1 MRSTRVMCQSAQV
14 KYQVLLDHLRIL
26 KESIASAGEKQEL
39 IDIVSSKVAECEFAI
54 SDLAL
59 LERNLRHDCETRT
72 GVLSPPGSANREKQ
86 RRLDE

>member
-26 KESIASAGEKQEL
+26 KESIAASGEKKEL
-39 IDIVSSKVAECEFAI
+39 IDIISSKVAECEFAI

-59 LERNLRHDCETRT
+59 VEENLRHDCE
-72 GVLSPPGSANREKQ
+72 Q
-86 RRLDE
+86 RRLD

>member
-26 KESIASAGEKQEL
+26 KESVMSAGEKQEL
-39 IDIVSSKVAECEFAI
+39 IDIVASKVAECEFAI

-59 LERNLRHDCETRT
+59 LEKNLKHDYEQ
-72 GVLSPPGSANREKQ
+72 K
-86 RRLDE
+86 RLTE

>member
-1 MRSTRVMCQSAQV
+1 MKSTRVMCQSAQV

-26 KESIASAGEKQEL
+26 KESVMSAGEKQVL
-39 IDIVSSKVAECEFAI
+39 IDIVSSKIAECEFAI

-59 LERNLRHDCETRT
+59 LERNLKHDCE
-72 GVLSPPGSANREKQ
+72 Q